1 MGGAG
6 RYPSRIALVP
16 PWGDSGGH
24 GAPWRAALHSL
35 RTAPTGACTPA
46 ALHLLITSLTT
57 NANTLMV
64 QSIYQRIYSISS
76 VYTYGST
83 IRQHE
88 QTKRGWIKRS
98 SCLWQ
103 FCDTGQWWAI
113 PGIQRSLTNPFD
125 RCTMFA
131 SRPAKSP
138 SKPLSKA
145 AMEQTYHDSNYQ

>member
-46 ALHLLITSLTT
+46 ALHLLIISLTT

-64 QSIYQRIYSISS
+64 QSIYQRIYSISD
-76 VYTYGST
+76 VYTRVRRILNKDKLSAAGLNAVHVCGSFVT
-83 IRQHE
+83 QGNGG
-88 QTKRGWIKRS
+88 QFRGYN
-98 SCLWQ
+98 
-103 FCDTGQWWAI
+103 D
-113 PGIQRSLTNPFD
+113 
-125 RCTMFA
+125 
-131 SRPAKSP
+131 
-138 SKPLSKA
+138 
-145 AMEQTYHDSNYQ
+145 H